1 MTRTHTCTG
10 FGRKYVDI
18 DISKTDVSRS
28 YKDHCRNTIK
38 VARVYGKPEQGYKR
52 YTHSF
57 PDRYYISG
65 IYYNRVHQSSIKVTD
80 AGLYEKRVTV
90 YYLDYDDTNAVPL
103 IVGLEWTYSD
113 KYDYSRRTDPLVATS
128 KWKGEGVDVSQEGQL
143 APKLIEISAKLSD
156 LVVLRLNAAGGIY
169 YANGENNAPPTN
181 QNTQIKVTGPSPIH
195 KIYEK
200 YTHTPGGGINS
211 LRVLSTKGTNNKKMP
226 FDPPVYEKKYSE
238 VCVYYWTLDKTFNN
252 PLLVK
257 LGNEDNYY
265 KYAGS
270 GNNWS
275 KLDNITNDNLKQN
288 LDRQNCS
295 RNRAHQIDISK
306 NTRGS
311 YTCPGCTSKHIG
323 VSTHGRDYSY
333 YFHNISGGGSICGF
347 KDKDKDQIGITF
359 TSIISNV
366 YVYHYPK
373 GSDGIPLLIYLPLS
387 SSSWY
392 QREYIDSHT
401 WTKVG
406 GNQLTSPFSGGT
418 AAILN
423 LLEAKLPTV
432 TINIGQ
438 TNVNNGGNTN
448 TFTYKDTSGWS
459 TETIQITKQEINS
472 EYTSFSQCVLNKKYF
487 AVKNI
492 KYNTTFLQGI
502 PQNLVVKTV
511 TAYYY
516 KGRSNF
522 TLDKLL
528 LVELEKRGTDQKRY
542 AYYSRGSGGSTWT
555 IVYENTELKD
565 IELTNKLK
573 ELKKKLEDKAKQT
586 TEVEGASGKNGERGG
601 DGVTDPNSPSFVQQ
615 ILDFI
620 RSKPAEIGGG
630 VSGVLGVT
638 GGLVGVAVWKGP
650 ALLAKLITRL

>member
-1 MTRTHTCTG
+1 MGAEKTCTDSEK
-10 FGRKYVDI
+10 RYVDI
-18 DISKTDVSRS
+18 NIGKVQDHGS
-28 YKDHCRNTIK
+28 YQDKYRNNINIHKDDN
-38 VARVYGKPEQGYKR
+38 KPNSGYKR

-57 PDRYYISG
+57 SNGY
-65 IYYNRVHQSSIKVTD
+65 SIKNINHHGEKQVD
-80 AGLYEKRVTV
+80 IPDPGGGEYKKRVTV
-90 YYLDYDDTNAVPL
+90 YYLKYDESNLVPL

-366 YVYHYPK
+366 YVYWYPQT
-373 GSDGIPLLIYLPLS
+373 SEGIPLLIYLPLS

-392 QREYIDSHT
+392 QREYIDSDT
-401 WTKVG
+401 WKPVIDG
-406 GNQLTSPFSGGT
+406 KPTSPFSGGT

-423 LLEAKLPTV
+423 LLEAKLPIV
-432 TINIGQ
+432 TINVGQ

-459 TETIQITKQEINS
+459 TETIQVTKQEINS

-502 PQNLVVKTV
+502 PQNLVVKSV
-511 TAYYY
+511 TAYCH
-516 KGRSNF
+516 GEGDF
-522 TLDKLL
+522 TLDDLL
-528 LVELEKRGTDQKRY
+528 LVSLEKRGTDQKRY

-620 RSKPAEIGGG
+620 TSNADKIGGG
-630 VSGVLGVT
+630 VSGVLGGSAIT
-638 GGLVGVAVWKGP
+638 GLAVWKGP
-650 ALLAKLITRL
+650 ALLARLIARL